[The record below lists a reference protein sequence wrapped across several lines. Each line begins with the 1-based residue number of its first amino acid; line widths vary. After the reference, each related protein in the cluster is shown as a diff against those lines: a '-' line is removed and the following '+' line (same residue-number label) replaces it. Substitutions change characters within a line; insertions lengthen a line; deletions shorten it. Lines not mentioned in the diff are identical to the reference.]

1 MLKDNSKKS
10 ILFCGHGSNDIKYQ
24 NEFSWVVKYIAK
36 KNKDCTFFKCFIE
49 INRPSITEFF
59 KKFSSSENVKLFV
72 FPMLIFKGN
81 HLEIDIKQHIPKNKN
96 IKLCK
101 SIDLNNK
108 VLEVYKNNIRI
119 NIKSSEIVIITICSF
134 SKNPNVLNE
143 LKTYTK
149 MLSENFSVIYYD
161 SCYYGFEHK
170 VFEKLKK
177 VKNKKNIDLVIHPIF
192 LFTGFLYK
200 SVKKKFEYLK
210 FKNIIV
216 TKPLMKEPM
225 IVDILSQ
232 KVAQFTNS

>member
-1 MLKDNSKKS
+1 MFKDNSEKS

-36 KNKDCTFFKCFIE
+36 KNRDCAIFKCFIE
-49 INRPSITEFF
+49 INKPNIREFF
-59 KKFSSSENVKLFV
+59 KKFSSLENVKLFV

-81 HLEIDIKQHIPKNKN
+81 HLEIDIKKHLPRNKN

-108 VLEVYKNNIRI
+108 VLEVYKNNISI
-119 NIKSSEIVIITICSF
+119 NIKSAGIVIITICSF

-143 LKTYTK
+143 LETYTK
-149 MLSENFSVIYYD
+149 KLSEYFSVIYCD

-170 VFEKLKK
+170 VFEKLRKI
-177 VKNKKNIDLVIHPIF
+177 KNKKDIDLVIHPIF

-210 FKNIIV
+210 FKNIIL
-216 TKPLMKEPM
+216 TKPLMREPM

-232 KVAQFTNS
+232 KVAQVTNF